1 MSIETKAKEYEDQ
14 IQAKLKERQEI
25 DDEISR
31 LQNIHN
37 NLSKRDELLTDLRRQ
52 IKQNDVKYTEL
63 YQEVAAVAAAE
74 EPKKKSKA
82 AGD

>member
-52 IKQNDVKYTEL
+52 IKQNDVKYSEL
-63 YQEVAAVAAAE
+63 YQEVAAPAE
-74 EPKKKSKA
+74 ELKKKSKV

>member
-1 MSIETKAKEYEDQ
+1 MSIVNKAKEYEDQ

-25 DDEISR
+25 DDEIAR

-37 NLSKRDELLTDLRRQ
+37 NLAARDELLTDLRRQ
-52 IKQNDVKYTEL
+52 IKQYDVKRSEL
-63 YQEVAAVAAAE
+63 YQEVAAAAE